1 MKKIVF
7 LSSFFLS
14 FAIMASAVTASAETY
29 SMELRFASFVRY
41 KGDLSHTTWN
51 PRNKS
56 VVYKFFATSGQYGIP
71 VRIDDE
77 GNFFG
82 GNSNKGAYSYSAEV
96 SNKISG
102 KLSPDKKTIIELSA
116 DYTFKIDIREEKWS
130 LTLKD
135 IPLHKSSDTSDRR
148 VLEYYIEGSDV
159 NCKLIP
165 LNKHVV
171 GISNEHRFPD
181 GGSVVLD
188 ELLLDKQICDLDAIA
203 KPGGF
208 YNLANNYQVPSIRV
222 VLEIRKDIKKPQQKK
237 TSDNKKKKR

>member
-7 LSSFFLS
+7 LSSFLA
-14 FAIMASAVTASAETY
+14 FALMFSDMTASAEINR
-29 SMELRFASFVRY
+29 MELNFASFVKY
-41 KGDLSHTTWN
+41 KGDLSHNTWN
-51 PRNKS
+51 PRNTS
-56 VVYKFFATSGQYGIP
+56 VVYKFFTIHERDSIP

-77 GNFFG
+77 GNFEG
-82 GNSNKGAYSYSAEV
+82 GYSNKGAYSYSAYV
-96 SNKISG
+96 SRRISG
-102 KLSPDKKTIIELSA
+102 KLSHDKKTILNLSA

-135 IPLHKSSDTSDRR
+135 IPLHKSNDSSDQKFY
-148 VLEYYIEGSDV
+148 EYYIEGSDV
-159 NCKLIP
+159 NCQLIP

-171 GISNEHRFPD
+171 SISNEHSFPD

-188 ELLLDKQICDLDAIA
+188 ELLLDKQICNLDAIA

-208 YNLANNYQVPSIRV
+208 YNLVNNYQVPSIRV
-222 VLEIRKDIKKPQQKK
+222 VLYIDKDIKKPHQKK